1 MANRHE
7 RRAGKAQQRRPR
19 HPTAPHLA
27 VVPNLL
33 NNEWDTFREMVLAP
47 DAPDIQLSEIR
58 RAFFGGDAAL
68 FKEMMRKLDQGEEAK
83 ERDEAQL
90 DSRSEDRRL
99 GQARVS
105 KCRTRCAR
113 DKYKKNNCIQ

>member
-47 DAPDIQLSEIR
+47 DAPDIQLSEMR
-58 RAFFGGDAAL
+58 RAFFGGAAAL
-68 FKEMMRKLDQGEEAK
+68 FNVLMRKLDQIGRASCR
-83 ERDEAQL
+83 ERVCQYVTFSGVAGSL
-90 DSRSEDRRL
+90 KKKTNIHMNNL
-99 GQARVS
+99 
-105 KCRTRCAR
+105 TLI
-113 DKYKKNNCIQ
+113 DKTN

>member
-47 DAPDIQLSEIR
+47 DAPDIQLSEMR
-58 RAFFGGDAAL
+58 RAFFGGAAAL
-68 FKEMMRKLDQGEEAK
+68 FKVMMRKLDPGEEPTK
-83 ERDEAQL
+83 RDEAQME
-90 DSRSEDRRL
+90 RSDEHTSELQSLMRTSY
-99 GQARVS
+99 AVFC
-105 KCRTRCAR
+105 CR
-113 DKYKKNNCIQ
+113 KKNHDDTR

>member
-47 DAPDIQLSEIR
+47 DAPDIQLSEMR
-58 RAFFGGDAAL
+58 RAFFGGAAAL
-68 FKEMMRKLDQGEEAK
+68 FKVMMRKLDPGEEPT
-83 ERDEAQL
+83 ERDEAQMESIDQEL
-90 DSRSEDRRL
+90 RDFVAKVGKIGRASCRERV
-99 GQARVS
+99 GQYV
-105 KCRTRCAR
+105 
-113 DKYKKNNCIQ
+113 

>member
-47 DAPDIQLSEIR
+47 DAPDIQLSEMR
-58 RAFFGGDAAL
+58 RAFFGGAAAL
-68 FKEMMRKLDQGEEAK
+68 FQVMMRKQIGRAHV
-83 ERDEAQL
+83 RTPVTNAH
-90 DSRSEDRRL
+90 SVIRL
-99 GQARVS
+99 LVE
-105 KCRTRCAR
+105 
-113 DKYKKNNCIQ
+113 KK